1 MGIYTYSRAYIYIYI
16 YIHIHGHSYI
26 HIFCAV
32 HVYGHIHNVCPR
44 YLHTHT
50 HTQTHMCVF
59 IASFFSIE
67 DGAGFRGSGFVGLRS
82 LGIDSPFGEGYC
94 CVT

>member
-1 MGIYTYSRAYIYIYI
+1 MRKMGIYTYSCAYIYTYTYMDIPTYTF
-16 YIHIHGHSYI
+16 
-26 HIFCAV
+26 FCAV
-32 HVYGHIHNVCPR
+32 HVYGHVHNVCPR
-44 YLHTHT
+44 YLHT

>member
-1 MGIYTYSRAYIYIYI
+1 MCMDMYIMYVLDI
-16 YIHIHGHSYI
+16 
-26 HIFCAV
+26 C
-32 HVYGHIHNVCPR
+32 
-44 YLHTHT
+44 THT